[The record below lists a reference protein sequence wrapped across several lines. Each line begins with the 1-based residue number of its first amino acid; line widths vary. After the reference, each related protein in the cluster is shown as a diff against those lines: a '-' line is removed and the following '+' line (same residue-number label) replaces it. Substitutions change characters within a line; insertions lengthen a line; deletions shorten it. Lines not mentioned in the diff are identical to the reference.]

1 MEYTLAR
8 NAAEDLT
15 KGLGRR
21 GFMRQSL
28 PSVRA

>member
-21 GFMRQSL
+21 GFMSAVAAL
-28 PSVRA
+28 GRA